1 MSKFILLRVKY
12 CPIWVYCCTKEYG
25 FMISTPTK
33 MNSDYQFLML
43 TIHSIILSLF
53 LIFRLRQ
60 RRCFYVILASF
71 LPTHSSCLVVPWW
84 SNIRYFDSHRTL
96 DILERRHPR
105 FISTGGT
112 WFLIFWFFW
121 KDFVHVTFPV
131 VVCWHFSC
139 IVHILCEKMEMG
151 TTLGRGYT
159 LGIFVWPRSI
169 WSCGIVDQIE
179 TFFFPFLELP

>member
-1 MSKFILLRVKY
+1 
-12 CPIWVYCCTKEYG
+12 
-25 FMISTPTK
+25 MISTPTK

-71 LPTHSSCLVVPWW
+71 LHTHSFCLVVPWW

-112 WFLIFWFFW
+112 WILIFWFFW

-131 VVCWHFSC
+131 VVCCMLALFVYCPYSMRKNGNGH
-139 IVHILCEKMEMG
+139 HIRKRVYFRYFRLTQVYMVM
-151 TTLGRGYT
+151 
-159 LGIFVWPRSI
+159 WN
-169 WSCGIVDQIE
+169 CGSDGN
-179 TFFFPFLELP
+179 FFFPFWSCPRKLVCMVI

>member
-1 MSKFILLRVKY
+1 
-12 CPIWVYCCTKEYG
+12 
-25 FMISTPTK
+25 MISTPTK

-71 LPTHSSCLVVPWW
+71 LHTHSFCLVVPWW

-96 DILERRHPR
+96 DILERHHPR

-112 WFLIFWFFW
+112 WILIFWFFW

-131 VVCWHFSC
+131 VVCCMLELFMCCPYSMWK
-139 IVHILCEKMEMG
+139 LEMG
-151 TTLGRGYT
+151 TTLGRVYT
-159 LGIFVWPRSI
+159 LGILVWPRSI

-179 TFFFPFLELP
+179 TFFPFWRGPRKLVCMVT